1 MKQQNHR
8 SAASGSV
15 DRTRG
20 LQDRPAIIKTI
31 KPEKC
36 ESRGRK
42 KRKVSQLISVLNC
55 DRNLKI
61 MASGTHRFDED
72 GFMAERAPVQ
82 RYRQFWVLELFF
94 NILVRLH
101 LSFFVKPVKKISSV
115 FKLFFSSLRNPKN
128 WFNPMLF
135 FTCNSY
141 LLNKKDWRFGWN
153 VSKIPAI

>member
-1 MKQQNHR
+1 MKNRQKKGTESLKTHNRLKVITDKSNHNKRKTRKNRMKQQNHR

-82 RYRQFWVLELFF
+82 RYRQF
-94 NILVRLH
+94 
-101 LSFFVKPVKKISSV
+101 
-115 FKLFFSSLRNPKN
+115 
-128 WFNPMLF
+128 
-135 FTCNSY
+135 
-141 LLNKKDWRFGWN
+141 
-153 VSKIPAI
+153 